1 MLFRSVA
8 LAHVR
13 RAPWWVLGVMAVLT
27 VVSLA
32 SRALI
37 LPALAWGVAVA
48 PPFAVMFFG
57 ALALLHAP
65 VVVPLPAGGGGVDV
79 AFVAGFAG
87 DFGSQQVSM
96 LLLWRFYTVVVLT
109 GLGVYAMIRSLGYH
123 AATELFKIGWRKAA
137 RTDAD
142 LHGRAGEE
150 STL

>member
-1 MLFRSVA
+1 
-8 LAHVR
+8 
-13 RAPWWVLGVMAVLT
+13 MAVLT

-37 LPALAWGVAVA
+37 LPALAWGVVVA

-96 LLLWRFYTVVVLT
+96 LLLWRFFTAGVVT
-109 GLGVYAMIRSLGYH
+109 GVGGCVMIWGLRSPPPPPP
-123 AATELFKIGWRKAA
+123 F
-137 RTDAD
+137 
-142 LHGRAGEE
+142 
-150 STL
+150 

>member
-1 MLFRSVA
+1 
-8 LAHVR
+8 
-13 RAPWWVLGVMAVLT
+13 
-27 VVSLA
+27 
-32 SRALI
+32 
-37 LPALAWGVAVA
+37 VA

-109 GLGVYAMIRSLGYH
+109 GLGVYAMVRSLGYH
-123 AATELFKIGWRKAA
+123 AATELFKIGWRKAR